1 MTPNKKF
8 IRNSKL
14 VSDKPSN
21 IVFAYK
27 FFEDGS
33 KFGKSCIFFRC
44 DFGDDCSFGD
54 DCEFTD
60 YTTFGNK
67 CSFGEGCIFGNC
79 CNFGDD
85 CEFSFNC
92 KFGNKPLFGKNCN
105 AINDKIVNKKNLI
118 FEK

>member
-60 YTTFGNK
+60 YTTFGKN
-67 CSFGEGCIFGNC
+67 CVFGKNCIFGNC
-79 CNFGDD
+79 CNFGD
-85 CEFSFNC
+85 NC
-92 KFGNKPLFGKNCN
+92 KFLNGCEFGNKPLFGKNCKKV
-105 AINDKIVNKKNLI
+105 INGKIVKLNV
-118 FEK
+118 